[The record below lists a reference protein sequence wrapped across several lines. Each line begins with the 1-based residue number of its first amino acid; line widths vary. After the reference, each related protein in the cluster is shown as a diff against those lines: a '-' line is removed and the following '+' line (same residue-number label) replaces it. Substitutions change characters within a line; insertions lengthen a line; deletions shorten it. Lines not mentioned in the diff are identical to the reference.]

1 MNESNPSNQSNR
13 SRSRHG
19 VISMTDA
26 RTPRTATFYVR
37 GLCDY
42 VYIYIYIYMT
52 TTTTGR
58 DASPNATPISS
69 RIDVN
74 HHRRSP
80 PKKKKVTP
88 EPNQTKPKTEPN
100 ALFRGK
106 THIKSTNQ
114 RPCARSPSDHRWRRT
129 YIAHIY
135 RRYIHTVPLVC
146 GYTPTLWTRCM
157 PRGTHTYVL
166 NTPNIRILRARARQI
181 FLCPP
186 TIRARCPRQHWACAD
201 GADAQCCL

>member
-1 MNESNPSNQSNR
+1 MPHRYRRESTS
-13 SRSRHG
+13 
-19 VISMTDA
+19 IIIA
-26 RTPRTATFYVR
+26 VR
-37 GLCDY
+37 
-42 VYIYIYIYMT
+42 
-52 TTTTGR
+52 
-58 DASPNATPISS
+58 PQ
-69 RIDVN
+69 
-74 HHRRSP
+74 
-80 PKKKKVTP
+80 KKKKVTP

-181 FLCPP
+181 CYVSTHNTGTGSTSALGVCRC
-186 TIRARCPRQHWACAD
+186 TVLSLARMD
-201 GADAQCCL
+201 GCVRDDDDRDDDGHGTW